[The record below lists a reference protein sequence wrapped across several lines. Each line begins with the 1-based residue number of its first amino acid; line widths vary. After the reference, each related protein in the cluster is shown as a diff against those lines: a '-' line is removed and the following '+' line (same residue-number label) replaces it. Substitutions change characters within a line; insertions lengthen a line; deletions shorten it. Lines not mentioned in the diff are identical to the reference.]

1 MSKVLVFI
9 FNGENCL
16 ANLTNQAQIDRYSH
30 QYYYFLLR
38 LCIFPYYRLKY
49 LWISLLFLVT
59 SCFIVKGQKGTITGK
74 KKDSLFNS
82 FSNGD
87 SIIQESKPVSILQN
101 PKLDSLSG
109 PDSIATISDS
119 VPQKK
124 MKVAEDKLKSKVEYS
139 ARDSIRFEVDSK
151 LIFLFGDAQ
160 ITYEDV
166 KVNAGFIQI
175 NWNTNEITAQPLI
188 DSLGHE
194 TELPVMVDNGQT
206 YNSHGMVYNFQTKK
220 GRTKQVITTQGEGKL
235 HGDIVKKIDE
245 KSIFVKNGKYS
256 TCLDDDPHFYIQSS
270 KLKVIQNDKII
281 TGPAFIAFEKVPSPL
296 VVPFGF
302 FPNTQRQ
309 KSGLILP
316 QPGSSPGQG
325 FFLRNLGYF
334 FGFSDQITMQ
344 INGDIYSQG
353 SFGIRVGTTY
363 KKRYK
368 YSGNL
373 DLSHN
378 SFIESSKELPDY
390 RVTRNYFV
398 KWKHVQDPKARPNSV
413 FSGEINAGTNTA
425 YSRNVSAVSNVS
437 NFLTNT
443 FKSNISYSKTF
454 AGTPFNLV
462 LNATHDQNTQTKVI
476 NVTLPQLQLN
486 MQRVFPFSRRV
497 QIGSQKWYEKIGLTY
512 ALNGRN
518 TYTAVDSTFFSK
530 KSIDSNMNY
539 GFQHQASLS
548 TNFKVLK
555 YFTLTPSI
563 NGGSRF
569 DFKTISKRYEVLYD
583 SLGNPKEKLITEQ
596 NFGFFPN
603 ADVGTSLSLA
613 TVLYGM
619 FRFKGKIEAIRHTLT
634 PSITFNYRPDL
645 TRPETAVGPISGTV
659 TKYNSHERGVYGAAP
674 SGKQG
679 ALSFSL
685 MNNLEMKTKPG
696 KRDTTLA
703 SKKVKLLDQLG
714 ITGGYNFLAD
724 SNRMSDIGL
733 RAVTTILGGKVG
745 INYSMNWSPY
755 ATNDRGQLTRFS
767 MIEAQKKLLRFTRA
781 SFAVNFSFN
790 KSAGQNPKKSNVGS
804 QDEIDYIN
812 SHMDEFLDFNIPW
825 NVSVQYNLNYARNF
839 NIYATE
845 AAKKSLVTQAM
856 TLSGDF
862 NLTAKWKI
870 QVTSGYDFA
879 NKKLTTSTINI
890 YRDLHCWEIKF
901 NWVPFGQQQSFMLTV
916 QPKAGLLQDL
926 KLTRQRSWFD
936 RN

>member
-1 MSKVLVFI
+1 MAQNLPVSNTKFGRKLAVDLSDSTKVDSIQAVHNQLIAVPEKAEKDTLLVSS
-9 FNGENCL
+9 
-16 ANLTNQAQIDRYSH
+16 D
-30 QYYYFLLR
+30 
-38 LCIFPYYRLKY
+38 
-49 LWISLLFLVT
+49 
-59 SCFIVKGQKGTITGK
+59 TIPA
-74 KKDSLFNS
+74 KKDSL
-82 FSNGD
+82 
-87 SIIQESKPVSILQN
+87 KP
-101 PKLDSLSG
+101 K
-109 PDSIATISDS
+109 
-119 VPQKK
+119 
-124 MKVAEDKLKSKVEYS
+124 EEKLKSKVEYS
-139 ARDSIRFEVDSK
+139 ARDSIRFEVDTK
-151 LIFLFGDAQ
+151 LIYLYGDAQ

-166 KVNAGFIQI
+166 KVNAGYIEI
-175 NWNTNEITAQPLI
+175 NWNTNEITAKPLL

-194 TELPVMVDNGQT
+194 TELPVMVDAGQT
-206 YNSHGMVYNFQTKK
+206 YNSHEMVYNFQTKK
-220 GRTKQVITTQGEGKL
+220 GRTKKVITTQGEGKL
-235 HGDIVKKIDE
+235 HGEIVKKIDD

-256 TCLDDDPHFYIQSS
+256 TCLDDDPHFYIQAN
-270 KLKVIQNDKII
+270 KLKVIQNDKIV

-302 FPNTQRQ
+302 FPNTQKQ

-325 FFLRNLGYF
+325 FFLRNIGYF
-334 FGFSDQITMQ
+334 IGISDKVTMQ
-344 INGDIYSQG
+344 ITGDIYTQG
-353 SFGIRVGTTY
+353 SFGVRVGTAY

-378 SFIESSKELPDY
+378 SFIQSSKELPDY

-425 YSRNVSAVSNVS
+425 YTRNVSAVSNVN

-454 AGTPFNLV
+454 AGTPLNLV

-486 MQRVFPFSRRV
+486 MQRVFPFARKV
-497 QIGSQKWYEKIGLTY
+497 QVGAQKWYEKIGLTY
-512 ALNGRN
+512 NLNGRN
-518 TYTAVDSTFFSK
+518 TYSAVDSTFFSK
-530 KSIDSNMNY
+530 KSLDTNMNY
-539 GFQHQASLS
+539 GFQHQGSLS

-563 NGGSRF
+563 NASSRF
-569 DFKTISKRYEVLYD
+569 DFKTITKRFEVLTDTAGVDY
-583 SLGNPKEKLITEQ
+583 EKLITEQ
-596 NFGFFPN
+596 KYGFFPN
-603 ADVGTSLSLA
+603 ADLGGSVSLT
-613 TVLYGM
+613 TVVYGM
-619 FRFKGKIEAIRHTLT
+619 FRFKGKVEAIRHTMT

-645 TRPETAVGPISGTV
+645 TENEYLVGPVSGKTIQ
-659 TKYNSHERGVYGAAP
+659 YNKHERGVYGPAP

-679 ALSFSL
+679 ALNFSL
-685 MNNLEMKTKPG
+685 MNNLEMKMKPG
-696 KRDTTLA
+696 KKDTTTA

-714 ITGGYNFLAD
+714 FTGSYNFLAD
-724 SNRMSDIGL
+724 SNRLSDIAM
-733 RAVTTILGGKVG
+733 RAVTTLFNGRVG
-745 INYSMNWSPY
+745 VNYSMNWSPY
-755 ATNDRGQLTRFS
+755 ATNEKGQLTRRY
-767 MIEAQKKLLRFTRA
+767 MIEQQKKLLRFTRA
-781 SFAVNFSFN
+781 SLALNFNFN
-790 KSAGQNPKKSNVGS
+790 KAAGQAPKVSNYGS
-804 QDEIDYIN
+804 QDQLDYIN
-812 SHMDEFLDFNIPW
+812 SHLDEFLDFNIPW
-825 NVSVQYNLNYARNF
+825 NISVQYNLNYSRNF
-839 NIYATE
+839 NLYATE

-862 NLTAKWKI
+862 NLTPKWKI
-870 QVTSGYDFA
+870 QFTSGYDFV
-879 NKKLTTSTINI
+879 NKKMTTSTINI

>member
-1 MSKVLVFI
+1 MLCLVLWGLSAVGQTDSPPASKLKGKFGTV
-9 FNGENCL
+9 
-16 ANLTNQAQIDRYSH
+16 QA
-30 QYYYFLLR
+30 
-38 LCIFPYYRLKY
+38 
-49 LWISLLFLVT
+49 
-59 SCFIVKGQKGTITGK
+59 
-74 KKDSLFNS
+74 KDSMALDTS
-82 FSNGD
+82 L
-87 SIIQESKPVSILQN
+87 VV
-101 PKLDSLSG
+101 PKLNLPADTLAAIDSAQVSQ
-109 PDSIATISDS
+109 DSTQA
-119 VPQKK
+119 KK
-124 MKVAEDKLKSKVEYS
+124 LKVKEEKLKSKVEYS

-151 LIFLFGDAQ
+151 IIYLYGEAQ

-166 KVNAGFIQI
+166 KVNAGYIEI
-175 NWNTNEITAQPLI
+175 DWNTNEITAKPI
-188 DSLGHE
+188 VDSLGHE
-194 TELPVMVDNGQT
+194 SELPVMVDNGQT

-235 HGDIVKKIDE
+235 HGEVVKKVDE

-256 TCLDDDPHFYIQSS
+256 TCLDDDPHFYIQAN
-270 KLKVIQNDKII
+270 KLKVIQNDKIV

-302 FPNTQRQ
+302 FPNTQKQ

-325 FFLRNLGYF
+325 FFLRNIGYF
-334 FGFSDQITMQ
+334 FGISDKFTMQ
-344 INGDIYSQG
+344 VTGDIYTQG
-353 SFGIRVGTTY
+353 SFGVRVGTAY

-378 SFIESSKELPDY
+378 SFIQSSKELPDY
-390 RVTRNYFV
+390 RVTRNYFI
-398 KWKHVQDPKARPNSV
+398 KWKHVQDPKARPNSN

-425 YSRNVSAVSNVS
+425 FSRNVSAVSNVS

-486 MQRVFPFSRRV
+486 MQRIFPFARKV
-497 QIGSQKWYEKIGLTY
+497 QIGSQKWYEKVGLTY
-512 ALNGRN
+512 TLNGRN

-530 KSIDSNMNY
+530 KSIDSNMNF

-563 NGGSRF
+563 NGSSRF

-583 SLGNPKEKLITEQ
+583 TAGNAYEKLITDQ
-596 NFGFFPN
+596 NYGFFPN
-603 ADVGTSLSLA
+603 ADVGTSLSLT
-613 TVLYGM
+613 TVVYGM
-619 FRFKGKIEAIRHTLT
+619 FRFKGKVEAIRHTMT

-645 TRPETAVGPISGTV
+645 TRPETLVAPISGTV
-659 TKYNSHERGVYGAAP
+659 TKYNAHERGVYGAAP

-679 ALSFSL
+679 ALNFSL

-696 KRDTTLA
+696 KRDTTAA
-703 SKKVKLLDQLG
+703 SKKVKILDQLG
-714 ITGGYNFLAD
+714 FTGGYNFLAD
-724 SNRMSDIGL
+724 SNRLSDISM
-733 RAVTTILGGKVG
+733 RAVTTIFGGKVG

-755 ATNDRGQLTRFS
+755 ATNEKGQLTRFY
-767 MIEAQKKLLRFTRA
+767 MIENQKKLLRFTRA
-781 SFAVNFSFN
+781 SFATNFNFN
-790 KSAGQNPKKSNVGS
+790 KTAGQNPKKSNYGS

-825 NVSVQYNLNYARNF
+825 NVSVQYNLNYSRNF
-839 NIYATE
+839 NLYASE
-845 AAKKSLVTQAM
+845 AAKKSLVSQAM
-856 TLSGDF
+856 TVSGDF

-870 QVTSGYDFA
+870 QVTSGYDFT